1 MSNKGGKMQTEAPIA
16 TISEHF
22 AVVEDP
28 RVDYLV
34 DYPLEEILIIAICA
48 VICGADDWVAVAD
61 WGRAKQAWLATFLP
75 LKNGVPSH
83 YTFRR
88 TFQQID
94 PEQFQAGFMSWTQA
108 VFRRTEG
115 EIVAVDGKQLRG
127 SRDKRHDQQAICM
140 VSAWAAENRM
150 VLGQRKTSEKS
161 NEITAIPALLQLL
174 DLTGCIVTIDAAGCQ
189 KENAAIVV
197 NQNADYLLSVKGNQ
211 GHLYDDIEF
220 LFTCAHQNDD
230 SDHTQTLCQGHG
242 RIETRDCW
250 IIDDPTQLAFIRDRQ
265 KWANLQTIVMIRTI
279 RRLDDKVESSIRY
292 FISSLVADAA
302 RFLQIKR
309 THWAVENDLHWT
321 LDLAFDE
328 DHHQLR
334 RGHGPANFSM
344 LRHIAV
350 NLLKQEET
358 AKCGIKNKRLKAGWD
373 NEYLLKVLQVR

>member
-1 MSNKGGKMQTEAPIA
+1 MPTEAPIA

-28 RVDYLV
+28 RVDYLL

-61 WGRAKQAWLATFLP
+61 WGTAKQSWLATFLP
-75 LKNGVPSH
+75 LENGLPTH

-108 VFRRTEG
+108 SFARTEG
-115 EIVAVDGKQLRG
+115 EVIAVDGKQLRG
-127 SRDKRHDQQAICM
+127 SRDKGNGQQAICM
-140 VSAWAAENRM
+140 VSAWAAENRI
-150 VLGQRKTSEKS
+150 VLGQRKASEKS

-197 NQNADYLLSVKGNQ
+197 DQNADYLLSVKGNQ
-211 GHLYDDIEF
+211 GHLFDDIEF
-220 LFTCAHQNDD
+220 LFACAH
-230 SDHTQTLCQGHG
+230 H
-242 RIETRDCW
+242 
-250 IIDDPTQLAFIRDRQ
+250 
-265 KWANLQTIVMIRTI
+265 KWANLQTIVMIHTI
-279 RRLDDKVESSIRY
+279 RQLDNKVESSTRY

-321 LDLAFDE
+321 LDLAFHE

-334 RGHGPANFSM
+334 RGHGPANFAI

-350 NLLKQEET
+350 NLLKQEDT
-358 AKCGIKNKRLKAGWD
+358 AKCGIKNKRLRAGWD
-373 NEYLLKVLQVR
+373 NDYLLKVLQAP

>member
-1 MSNKGGKMQTEAPIA
+1 MPIEVPIA
-16 TISEHF
+16 TIPEHF

-28 RVDYLV
+28 RVDYLL
-34 DYPLEEILIIAICA
+34 DFPLEEILTIAICA

-61 WGRAKQAWLATFLP
+61 WAVAKQSWLATFLP
-75 LKNGVPSH
+75 LENGLPTY

-88 TFQQID
+88 LFQRID

-108 VFRRTEG
+108 VFARTEG
-115 EIVAVDGKQLRG
+115 DIIAVDGKQLRG
-127 SRDKRHDQQAICM
+127 SRDKGNDQQAICV
-140 VSAWAAENRM
+140 VSAWAAENRI
-150 VLGQRKTSEKS
+150 VLGQRKASEKS

-189 KENAAIVV
+189 KENTTIIVE
-197 NQNADYLLSVKGNQ
+197 QNADYLLSVKGNQ

-220 LFTCAHQNDD
+220 LFACAEGNEFQGID
-230 SDHTQTLCQGHG
+230 SDHVQTVSQGHG

-250 IIDDPTQLAFIRDRQ
+250 IIDDPTQIAFIRNHC

-279 RRLDDKVESSIRY
+279 RQLDDKVESSIRY

-302 RFLQIKR
+302 RFLHIKR

-321 LDLAFDE
+321 LDLAFRE
-328 DHHQLR
+328 DDHQLR

-350 NLLKQEET
+350 NLLKQEKT
-358 AKCGIKNKRLKAGWD
+358 AKCGIKNKRLKAGWNND
-373 NEYLLKVLQVR
+373 YLLKVLQVR